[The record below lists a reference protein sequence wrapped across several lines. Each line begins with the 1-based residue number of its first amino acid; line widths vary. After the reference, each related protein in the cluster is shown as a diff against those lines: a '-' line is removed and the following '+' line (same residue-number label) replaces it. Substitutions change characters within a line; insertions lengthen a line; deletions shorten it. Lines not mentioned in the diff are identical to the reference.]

1 MDTKGIDIKK
11 KQEIVYSWLEDDE
24 SRFIYEHKLRFNL
37 DHNYEHIKQIME
49 NYTPEL
55 RGEPSYLGKEKLLID
70 EIRKEKRRVGI
81 FGAGCFGKKALD
93 FCHREDFVTSQRFLE
108 RINQKGLCCKRI

>member
-70 EIRKEKRRVGI
+70 EIRYLWSRLFWKKGI
-81 FGAGCFGKKALD
+81 RFL
-93 FCHREDFVTSQRFLE
+93 SQRGFCYKSK
-108 RINQKGLCCKRI
+108 IS

>member
-37 DHNYEHIKQIME
+37 DHNYEHIKQIKE

-55 RGEPSYLGKEKLLID
+55 RG
-70 EIRKEKRRVGI
+70 
-81 FGAGCFGKKALD
+81 
-93 FCHREDFVTSQRFLE
+93 
-108 RINQKGLCCKRI
+108 